1 MSQMLDDGIIK
12 QLNDLFAD
20 LDRAAEIL
28 FFGSKTDNCQYCNE
42 TQQLLEEVSLLTD
55 KVTLHVYDID
65 EDRELAEQ
73 YGVDKVPGFVVA
85 GIEGD
90 EIVDYGIRFY
100 GIPSGHEF
108 TSLVTD
114 LMMISKRDSGLSDDG
129 RAFLADLKQ
138 PVNLQVYV
146 TPT

>member
-12 QLNDLFAD
+12 QLNELFAD
-20 LDRAAEIL
+20 LNRAVEVL
-28 FFGSKTDNCQYCNE
+28 YFGSKTENCQYCNE
-42 TQQLLEEVSLLTD
+42 TQQLLEEVSVLAD
-55 KVTLHVYDID
+55 KVTLHVYDIE

-73 YGVDKVPGFVVA
+73 YGVDKVPGFLIA
-85 GIEGD
+85 GVEGD
-90 EIVDYGIRFY
+90 GIVDYGIRFY

-114 LMMISKRDSGLSDDG
+114 LMMISKGDSGLSDDG